1 MTLEPCN
8 IVCPN
13 CGNGNYMRHLVGDN
27 VGRLDVKCINCNSYF
42 NFWELHDLQNAPTDE
57 YIARKTIVEELN
69 SRIEQYV
76 AQNQNARARAIAD
89 FGRFVR
95 EAPAADV
102 VEVVRCKD
110 CVNHHESGL
119 CDGWS
124 RYGAIR
130 TKDDQY
136 CSYGI
141 KVGG

>member
-27 VGRLDVKCINCNSYF
+27 VGRLDVKCMNCNSYF
-42 NFWELHDLQNAPTDE
+42 NFWEVSDAKGAKADE
-57 YIARKTIVEELN
+57 YIKREKLPPKKKRGNYLE
-69 SRIEQYV
+69 
-76 AQNQNARARAIAD
+76 AD
-89 FGRFVR
+89 FNAGWNACLNKVNSI
-95 EAPAADV
+95 PAADV

-110 CVNHHESGL
+110 CINHHESGL
-119 CDGWS
+119 CDSWS